1 MFKVSDVSGGYGKTG
16 IIHDIEMHIKK
27 GEAVALLGRN
37 GVGKTT
43 LIKYLMGQITSFS
56 GSIMFDG
63 VELPVSTT
71 NRVKSGLGYVPQ
83 GRFVFPRLTVT
94 ENILAAAAACK
105 NDPKEIIEE
114 LYDEFPVLAE
124 KQHALAGSLSG
135 GQQQILVIGR
145 ALATKPKLLLLDE
158 PTEGIQPNI
167 VDQIA
172 DMLAALNKKKGLS
185 LLVAEQNLDFTL
197 TMCSRAYVMDQG
209 TIVKRVTRD
218 ELQSDTQ
225 LIHELLGV

>member
-1 MFKVSDVSGGYGKTG
+1 M
-16 IIHDIEMHIKK
+16 
-27 GEAVALLGRN
+27 
-37 GVGKTT
+37 
-43 LIKYLMGQITSFS
+43 
-56 GSIMFDG
+56 
-63 VELPVSTT
+63 
-71 NRVKSGLGYVPQ
+71 
-83 GRFVFPRLTVT
+83 TVT

-114 LYDEFPVLAE
+114 LYDEFPVLAD
-124 KQHALAGSLSG
+124 KQYALAGSLSG

-167 VDQIA
+167 VNQIA
-172 DMLAALNKKKGLS
+172 DMLAALNKRKGLS

-209 TIVKRVTRD
+209 TIVKKVTRD